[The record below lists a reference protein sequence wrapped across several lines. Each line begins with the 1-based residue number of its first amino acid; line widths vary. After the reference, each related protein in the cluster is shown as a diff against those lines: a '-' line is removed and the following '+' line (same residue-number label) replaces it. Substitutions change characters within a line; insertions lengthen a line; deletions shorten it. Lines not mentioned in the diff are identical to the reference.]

1 MNKSIARKRFPADP
15 AIVSY
20 LTDSETDFVV
30 EAYTVYEA
38 YGLEITTVQLGNGHK
53 IVYEA
58 VGGIGTASYYNA
70 RGHCYMTVEE

>member
-1 MNKSIARKRFPADP
+1 MNASIARKTRPADP

-20 LTDSETDFVV
+20 LIDSETDVV
-30 EAYTVYEA
+30 VSATTRYEA
-38 YGLEITTVQLGNGHK
+38 YGLEVTTVQLDNGHK

-58 VGGIGTASYYNA
+58 VGGIGTAFYYNA